1 MIGVRL
7 HGPRDLRVEELP
19 EPSPA
24 GPGEALVRVTAAGI
38 CGSDLHT
45 YAHARIGD
53 TKVAAPLVLGHEFA
67 GVVERCGTSAADGNG
82 QPLSPGLRVAVD
94 PAAPCGTCAMCRRGD
109 PHLCTALHF
118 CGLYPDDGCFQEQL
132 IVPSRSCFPLPDSID
147 DAGGAMLEPLGV
159 AMHAIEISGI
169 RVGDSMS
176 LFGAGPI
183 GLMMVQLARMKGA
196 ERVFVVEP
204 LPWRRALAER
214 FGAIPISPTEQNP
227 VAVVLERTRGRGVE
241 VAVECAWAD
250 STIQQA
256 AETAV
261 PGGRVVLVGIPAD
274 DQCRMSHST
283 GRRKE
288 LTLLFSRRMK
298 HTYPAAI
305 SLVQEGS
312 VDVQSLI
319 SHRFPLRNLPEA
331 FALNAAYRD
340 GVVKVIIDSRGH
352 APRMGRSHPS
362 G

>member
-1 MIGVRL
+1 MA
-7 HGPRDLRVEELP
+7 PRDLRVDDLP
-19 EPSPA
+19 EPP
-24 GPGEALVRVTAAGI
+24 PPRPDEVLVSVTAAGI

-53 TKVAAPLVLGHEFA
+53 TVVATPLILGHEFA
-67 GVVERCGTSAADGNG
+67 GIVEECGERATDGNG
-82 QPLSPGLRVAVD
+82 QRLATGRRVAVD
-94 PAAPCGTCAMCRRGD
+94 PSTPCGMCDMCRRGD
-109 PHLCTALHF
+109 PHLCTALRF
-118 CGLYPDDGCFQEQL
+118 CGLYPEDGCYRQKL
-132 IVPSRSCFPLPDSID
+132 IVPSRSCFPLPDAID

-169 RVGDSMS
+169 RRGESMS

-196 ERVFVVEP
+196 ETVFVVEP

-214 FGAIPISPTEQNP
+214 FGGIPILPSGLNP
-227 VAVVLERTRGRGVE
+227 VAAVLERTQGKGVD
-241 VAVECAWAD
+241 VAIESAWAE

-256 AETAV
+256 AETAA

-274 DQCRMSHST
+274 DRFTMSHST

-298 HTYPAAI
+298 YTYPAAI
-305 SLVQEGS
+305 TLVQDGK

-319 SHRFPLRNLPEA
+319 SHRFPLSELPEA

-340 GVVKVIIDSRGH
+340 GVVKVIIGKPD
-352 APRMGRSHPS
+352 
-362 G
+362 